1 MPSSQSPRC
10 HPDGPIRSRWLAP
23 LGVWAVLV
31 SVMVAACSSTT
42 TGGMVGADRSQF
54 LLVSAEDMNRG
65 AAIAYAQTLGQAREK
80 SALNVDARQTV
91 RIRRIAARLIP
102 QTAVFRTDATR
113 WSWEVNVL
121 ASSEVN
127 AWCMPGGKIAVYTG
141 ILDQLKLTDDE
152 AAAVMGHEIAHALR
166 EHSRERASQQAASQ
180 AVLGV
185 AAAAIGLGGIGQSL
199 AGTVAKVT
207 FELPNSRLQETE
219 ADRMGV
225 ELSARAGFDPA
236 AAITLWQKMGRL
248 GGQKQPQILSTHP
261 SDDSRMADLA
271 VYAQRVQPL
280 YQAARAGMTVPP
292 SPSAPAAA
300 AVPGVPAPRLPAAA
314 SPGT

>member
-1 MPSSQSPRC
+1 MRV
-10 HPDGPIRSRWLAP
+10 GLLI
-23 LGVWAVLV
+23 
-31 SVMVAACSSTT
+31 AAASACAAFCGCSSTT
-42 TGGMVGADRSQF
+42 TAGAVGADRSQF

-65 AAIAYAQTLGQAREK
+65 AASAYAQALGQAREK
-80 SALNVDARQTV
+80 AALNVDPAQTV

-102 QTAVFRTDATR
+102 QTVVFRADAPR
-113 WSWEVNVL
+113 WPWEVNVL
-121 ASSEVN
+121 SSSDVN

-180 AVLGV
+180 ALIGV
-185 AAAAIGLGGIGQSL
+185 AAAAVGLGGVGQSF
-199 AGTVAKVT
+199 AGTVARVT

-225 ELSARAGFDPA
+225 ELAARAGFDPS
-236 AAITLWQKMGRL
+236 AAISLWQKMGRQ
-248 GGQKQPQILSTHP
+248 GSGQKPPQILSTHP
-261 SDDSRMADLA
+261 SDETRMADLA

-280 YQAARAGMTVPP
+280 YESARALATGT
-292 SPSAPAAA
+292 AAGASRA
-300 AVPGVPAPRLPAAA
+300 APGVR
-314 SPGT
+314 SGTLTHP